1 MRLVRWLG
9 LVGMMVLATG
19 CGDGAGTTDGGSAE
33 AAVDGGLDSG
43 DATLDGGGT
52 DAGGDGGPACAP
64 WRVQVAGTA
73 ETDALADAPA
83 RCGQAAFAWRR
94 DATLGDPTDVGDEAR
109 FTPAQLRAFVSAAGA
124 ELPFEVRETVGLRTL
139 RYVTQDRGSL
149 LESTAL
155 AAYPVEGAGRQLP
168 VLLLLHGTSGF
179 TSGCG
184 VSDETAT
191 RVLAAL
197 LASQGIVVVAPDYL
211 GLEPDEM
218 AYGGR
223 LHPYLV
229 GQATAIASL
238 DAVRAVGKLDPSAR
252 GGACTSTDL
261 LVFGGSQG
269 GHAAL
274 WVDRLAAYYARE
286 VRLLGTVATVPPA
299 DLVGQAERALLD
311 VVDATDNIAA
321 FYTTASG
328 WYGVGDRL
336 GEVFVAPWDTQLPM
350 ALGASC
356 GWSGLPSPTS
366 TDEVFQATLI
376 EAAREDTF
384 SMRSPWGCMVADN
397 GLTTTSVARLG
408 PTDPGYGVLFVTGEL
423 DPLVHTPIEREAF
436 RTLCEQGMPVRYLEC
451 RGANHGGGTGWALPE
466 ILDFLENRRG
476 GEPFERP
483 ASCEPPPPVVCRGT
497 PPDAM

>member
-1 MRLVRWLG
+1 MAWSWAGVMRASPPTS
-9 LVGMMVLATG
+9 VGSPSVASRRHEKAGCPQRAGASASASVSAVPATWTRH
-19 CGDGAGTTDGGSAE
+19 GAHA
-33 AAVDGGLDSG
+33 
-43 DATLDGGGT
+43 
-52 DAGGDGGPACAP
+52 GPA
-64 WRVQVAGTA
+64 
-73 ETDALADAPA
+73 
-83 RCGQAAFAWRR
+83 
-94 DATLGDPTDVGDEAR
+94 
-109 FTPAQLRAFVSAAGA
+109 SAAGV
-124 ELPFEVRETVGLRTL
+124 ELPFEVRETIGLRPL
-139 RYVTQDRGSL
+139 RYVTQDRGNL
-149 LESTAL
+149 LESTAVV
-155 AAYPVEGAGRQLP
+155 AYPVEGAGRQLP

-191 RVLAAL
+191 RVLASL
-197 LASQGIVVVAPDYL
+197 LASRGFVVVAPDYL
-211 GLEPDEM
+211 GLEPDAM

-238 DAVRAVGKLDPSAR
+238 DAVRAVGKLGPEDR
-252 GGACTSTDL
+252 GGACVSTDL
-261 LVFGGSQG
+261 LVLGGSQG

-274 WVDRLAAYYARE
+274 WVERLAAYYARE

-311 VVDATDNIAA
+311 VVDATANIAA

-328 WYGVGDRL
+328 WYGFGDRL
-336 GEVFVAPWDTQLPM
+336 DEVFVAPWDTRLPM
-350 ALGASC
+350 ALGEAC
-356 GWSGLPSPTS
+356 RPSGLPSPTS
-366 TDEVFQATLI
+366 TDEVFQTALVD
-376 EAAREDTF
+376 AARDGTF
-384 SMRSPWGCMVADN
+384 PSLSPWGCMVADN

-408 PTDPGYGVLFVTGEL
+408 PSDPGYGVLFVTGER

-451 RGANHGGGTGWALPE
+451 QGARHIEGTRWALPE

-483 ASCEPPPPVVCRGT
+483 SSCEPPPPVVCRGT
-497 PPDAM
+497 PSDAM